1 MVHFL
6 IGAHAAL
13 GEIGAIGFLWVLIE
27 LLNPTAERVRRAKVI
42 ALISVILLFLSW
54 FIGGYYY
61 VNIYG
66 EDVKPIIKEG
76 PQPWAH
82 GIFMETKE
90 HVFLFL
96 PFLALLTF
104 FILKKYEKEIIKDK
118 NIRISVIALCVIIFL
133 LAFAI
138 GAMGYLISSGARS
151 ALEANLG

>member
-6 IGAHAAL
+6 IGAHAAF

-27 LLNPTAERVRRAKVI
+27 LLNPTTKRVGRAKII
-42 ALISVILLFLSW
+42 ASISVILLFLSW
-54 FIGGYYY
+54 LIGGYYY
-61 VNIYG
+61 VNTYG
-66 EDVKPIIKEG
+66 ENVKPLIKEG

-96 PFLALLTF
+96 PFLAILAV
-104 FILKKYEKEIIKDK
+104 FILRKYEREIIKDK

-138 GAMGYLISSGARS
+138 GAMGYLISSGARA
-151 ALEANLG
+151 ALEAT